1 MSGLKVV
8 KTISEAKN
16 LEILSIS
23 EVAERLKKKDNTATK
38 KWLERRGVRIYAE
51 SKSHYV
57 YEIDLAVELD
67 KPWVRSLIHKYPDNW
82 KDIYR
87 GIAKDK
93 SVCDLVLLSL
103 GEEINYLPKT
113 KVKKMDEN
121 DKKLFKKLTV

>member
-1 MSGLKVV
+1 MYLV
-8 KTISEAKN
+8 KTIGEAKN

-23 EVAERLKKKDNTATK
+23 EVAKRLNKKDNTATK
-38 KWLERRGVRIYAE
+38 KWLIKRGVRIYAE

-67 KPWVRSLIHKYPDNW
+67 KPWVRSLVHKYPDSW
-82 KDIYR
+82 KDIYKAV
-87 GIAKDK
+87 AKDK
-93 SVCDLVLLSL
+93 SVYDLVLMSL

-113 KVKKMDEN
+113 KVKKLDEN